1 MTLNEGLKGLS
12 KDPYSLVLTHTS
24 WPRNRYIQM
33 SCQTKSVGGVDGVM
47 SGPMTLKVI
56 STISNNG
63 YKEEVF
69 SRKNFKAEKY
79 NYGWVLL
86 DSTTLVKRLLGKN
99 KYKTNIDLNGTSIEV
114 ELADEAIEKATTF
127 SQQKDVKEVIDYC
140 KDLLYSC
147 EKEID
152 TIVERIDDVYE
163 RDLPKEDCV
172 CSLRDEIGIT
182 IKLYVKDQDI
192 KDLFIRK
199 VNTKFIEVFP
209 NMFGISENDREY
221 VREFE
226 LDNNVDLKVW
236 EIMSLPRGL
245 ATQVMRDRILNVK
258 NKKFEEN
265 TPKKKRFFRLKIFN
279 RKK

>member
-33 SCQTKSVGGVDGVM
+33 SCQTKSVGGVGGVM

-56 STISNNG
+56 STIRDSG
-63 YKEEVF
+63 YTEEVF

-79 NYGWVLL
+79 NSGWILL
-86 DSTTLVKRLLGKN
+86 DSNTLVKRLLGKN
-99 KYKTNIDLNGTSIEV
+99 KYKTNIDLKGKSIEV
-114 ELADEAIEKATTF
+114 ELADDVIEKTTTF

-140 KDLLYSC
+140 KDILYSC

-152 TIVERIDDVYE
+152 TIVERIDDVYK

-172 CSLRDEIGIT
+172 CSLRDEIDIA

-192 KDLFIRK
+192 KNLFIRK
-199 VNTKFIEVFP
+199 VNTKFTEIFP
-209 NMFGISENDREY
+209 NMFGISENAL
-221 VREFE
+221 EFIRKFE
-226 LDNNVDLKVW
+226 HDNNVDLKIDEV
-236 EIMSLPRGL
+236 MLLPRGI
-245 ATQVMRDRILNVK
+245 AMQVIRDMMLNVK
-258 NKKFEEN
+258 NNKSEEN
-265 TPKKKRFFRLKIFN
+265 TPKKKKFRLKIFN

>member
-56 STISNNG
+56 STISDNG
-63 YKEEVF
+63 YTEDVF

-79 NYGWVLL
+79 NSGWVLL
-86 DSTTLVKRLLGKN
+86 DSNTLVKRLLGKN
-99 KYKTNIDLNGTSIEV
+99 KYKTNIDLKGTSIEV
-114 ELADEAIEKATTF
+114 ELTDDFIEKTITF
-127 SQQKDVKEVIDYC
+127 SQQNDVREVIDYC
-140 KDLLYSC
+140 KDILYSC

-172 CSLRDEIGIT
+172 CSLRDEIDIV

-192 KDLFIRK
+192 KDLFIKK
-199 VNTKFIEVFP
+199 VNTKFIEIFP
-209 NMFGISENDREY
+209 NMFGISENTW
-221 VREFE
+221 EFIRKFE
-226 LDNNVDLKVW
+226 RDNKVDLNIDEV
-236 EIMSLPRGL
+236 MFLPRGI
-245 ATQVMRDRILNVK
+245 AMQVIRDRMLNVK
-258 NKKFEEN
+258 NKKSEEN
-265 TPKKKRFFRLKIFN
+265 TPKKKKFRLKIFN

>member
-33 SCQTKSVGGVDGVM
+33 SCQTKSVGGVGGVM

-56 STISNNG
+56 STINDDG
-63 YKEEVF
+63 YTEEVF

-79 NYGWVLL
+79 NSGWVLL

-99 KYKTNIDLNGTSIEV
+99 KYKTNIDLKGTSIEV
-114 ELADEAIEKATTF
+114 ELVDEAIEKATTF
-127 SQQKDVKEVIDYC
+127 SQQNDVKEVIDYC
-140 KDLLYSC
+140 KGLLYSC

-152 TIVERIDDVYE
+152 TIVERIDGVYE

-172 CSLRDEIGIT
+172 CSLRDEIDIT

-192 KDLFIRK
+192 KDLFIKK

-209 NMFGISENDREY
+209 NMFGISESALDSIRK
-221 VREFE
+221 FE
-226 LDNNVDLKVW
+226 RDNNVDLKVW

-258 NKKFEEN
+258 NKSEEN
-265 TPKKKRFFRLKIFN
+265 TPKKKRFRLKIFN

>member
-56 STISNNG
+56 STISDNG
-63 YKEEVF
+63 YTEDVF

-79 NYGWVLL
+79 NSGWVLL
-86 DSTTLVKRLLGKN
+86 DSNTLVKRLLGKN
-99 KYKTNIDLNGTSIEV
+99 KYKTNIDLKGTSIEV
-114 ELADEAIEKATTF
+114 ELTDDFIEKTITF
-127 SQQKDVKEVIDYC
+127 SQQNDVREVIDYC
-140 KDLLYSC
+140 KDILYSC

-172 CSLRDEIGIT
+172 CSLRDEIDIV

-192 KDLFIRK
+192 KDLFIKK
-199 VNTKFIEVFP
+199 VNTKFIEIFP
-209 NMFGISENDREY
+209 NMFGISENAW
-221 VREFE
+221 EFIRKFE
-226 LDNNVDLKVW
+226 RDNKVDLNIDEV
-236 EIMSLPRGL
+236 MFLPRGI
-245 ATQVMRDRILNVK
+245 AMQVIRDRMLNVK
-258 NKKFEEN
+258 NKKSEEN
-265 TPKKKRFFRLKIFN
+265 TPKKKRFRLKIFN
-279 RKK
+279 LKK

>member
-33 SCQTKSVGGVDGVM
+33 SCQTKSVGGIGEVM

-56 STISNNG
+56 STISDNG
-63 YKEEVF
+63 YTEEVF

-79 NYGWVLL
+79 NSGWVLL

-99 KYKTNIDLNGTSIEV
+99 KYKTNIDLKGASIEV
-114 ELADEAIEKATTF
+114 ELDEAIEKATTF

-163 RDLPKEDCV
+163 KDLPKEDCV
-172 CSLRDEIGIT
+172 CSLRDEIDIT

-209 NMFGISENDREY
+209 NMFGISENARES
-221 VREFE
+221 VRIFE
-226 LDNNVDLKVW
+226 RDNNVDLKVW

-245 ATQVMRDRILNVK
+245 ATQVMRDRMLNVK
-258 NKKFEEN
+258 NKKSEEN
-265 TPKKKRFFRLKIFN
+265 TPKKKRFRLKIFN

>member
-33 SCQTKSVGGVDGVM
+33 SCQTKSVGGVGGVM

-56 STISNNG
+56 STISDNG
-63 YKEEVF
+63 YTEEVF

-79 NYGWVLL
+79 NSGWVLL

-99 KYKTNIDLNGTSIEV
+99 KYKTNIDLKGASIEV
-114 ELADEAIEKATTF
+114 ELVDEAIEKATTF

-140 KDLLYSC
+140 KDLLYPC

-152 TIVERIDDVYE
+152 TIVEKIDGVYE
-163 RDLPKEDCV
+163 KDLPKEDCV
-172 CSLRDEIGIT
+172 CSLRDEIVIA

-199 VNTKFIEVFP
+199 VNTKFIEVFRKV
-209 NMFGISENDREY
+209 FGVSIYALDSIRT
-221 VREFE
+221 FE
-226 LDNNVDLKVW
+226 RDNKVDLKV
-236 EIMSLPRGL
+236 EEVMSLPRGL
-245 ATQVMRDRILNVK
+245 ATQVMRDRMLNLK
-258 NKKFEEN
+258 NKKSEEN
-265 TPKKKRFFRLKIFN
+265 TPKKKRFRLKIFN
-279 RKK
+279 HKK

>member
-33 SCQTKSVGGVDGVM
+33 SCQTKSVGGVGGVM

-56 STISNNG
+56 STISDSG
-63 YKEEVF
+63 YTEDVF

-79 NYGWVLL
+79 NSGWVLL
-86 DSTTLVKRLLGKN
+86 DSNTLVKRLLGKN
-99 KYKTNIDLNGTSIEV
+99 KYKTNIDLKGTSIEI
-114 ELADEAIEKATTF
+114 ELTDDSIEKTTTF
-127 SQQKDVKEVIDYC
+127 SQQKDVKEVIEYC
-140 KDLLYSC
+140 KDILHSC

-152 TIVERIDDVYE
+152 TIVKRIDEVYE

-172 CSLRDEIGIT
+172 CSLRDEIDIA

-199 VNTKFIEVFP
+199 VNTKFIEIFP
-209 NMFGISENDREY
+209 NMFGISENAW
-221 VREFE
+221 EFIRKFE
-226 LDNNVDLKVW
+226 RDNNVDLKVW
-236 EIMSLPRGL
+236 DITSLPRGI
-245 ATQVMRDRILNVK
+245 AMQIIRDRMTEVK
-258 NKKFEEN
+258 NTK
-265 TPKKKRFFRLKIFN
+265 PKKKFRLKIFN
-279 RKK
+279 RKN

>member
-33 SCQTKSVGGVDGVM
+33 SCQTKSVGGVGGVM

-56 STISNNG
+56 STISDSG
-63 YKEEVF
+63 YIEDVF

-79 NYGWVLL
+79 NSGWVLL
-86 DSTTLVKRLLGKN
+86 DSNTLVKRLLGKN
-99 KYKTNIDLNGTSIEV
+99 KYKTNIDLKGTSIEV
-114 ELADEAIEKATTF
+114 ELADDAIEKTTTF
-127 SQQKDVKEVIDYC
+127 SHQKDVKEVIDYC
-140 KDLLYSC
+140 KDILYSC

-172 CSLRDEIGIT
+172 CSLRDEIDIA

-192 KDLFIRK
+192 KDLFIKK
-199 VNTKFIEVFP
+199 VNTKFIETFP
-209 NMFGISENDREY
+209 NIFGISENAW
-221 VREFE
+221 EFIRNFE
-226 LDNNVDLKVW
+226 RDNNVDLKVW
-236 EIMSLPRGL
+236 EIMSLPRGI
-245 ATQVMRDRILNVK
+245 AMQVIRDRMLNVK
-258 NKKFEEN
+258 NKKSEEN
-265 TPKKKRFFRLKIFN
+265 NPKKKRFRLKIFN

>member
-33 SCQTKSVGGVDGVM
+33 SCQTKSVGGVGGVM

-56 STISNNG
+56 STINDSG
-63 YKEEVF
+63 YTEDVF

-79 NYGWVLL
+79 NSGWVLL
-86 DSTTLVKRLLGKN
+86 DSNTLVKRLLGKN
-99 KYKTNIDLNGTSIEV
+99 KYKTNIDLKGTSIEI
-114 ELADEAIEKATTF
+114 ELTDDSIEKTTTF
-127 SQQKDVKEVIDYC
+127 SQQKDVKEVIEYC
-140 KDLLYSC
+140 KDILHSC

-152 TIVERIDDVYE
+152 TIVKRIDEVYE

-172 CSLRDEIGIT
+172 CSLRDEIDIA

-199 VNTKFIEVFP
+199 VNTKFIEIFP
-209 NMFGISENDREY
+209 NMFGISENAW
-221 VREFE
+221 EFIRKFE
-226 LDNNVDLKVW
+226 RDNNVDLNID
-236 EIMSLPRGL
+236 EAMLLPRGI
-245 ATQVMRDRILNVK
+245 AMQVIRDRMFNVK
-258 NKKFEEN
+258 NKKSEEN
-265 TPKKKRFFRLKIFN
+265 IPKKKRFRLKIFN